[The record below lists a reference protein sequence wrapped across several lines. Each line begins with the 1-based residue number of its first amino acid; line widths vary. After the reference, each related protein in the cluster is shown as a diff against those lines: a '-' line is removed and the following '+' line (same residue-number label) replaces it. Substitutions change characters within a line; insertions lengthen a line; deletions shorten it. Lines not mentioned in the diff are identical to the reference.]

1 MANVISRCLKEGT
14 LTRDFPNLRPG
25 SKKVILWL
33 RFRDILPASCTG
45 STIGWARR
53 SCPGAATEAAWHV
66 RNEKT
71 ITQPPNVSRRF
82 ETLTLTGKDLRGIY
96 NSMIDK
102 MYGVLYLSLF
112 VLVNDCCIWDNQLL
126 GTT

>member
-1 MANVISRCLKEGT
+1 MHRFDHRLCEAKLPWCGN
-14 LTRDFPNLRPG
+14 G
-25 SKKVILWL
+25 SSLG
-33 RFRDILPASCTG
+33 C
-45 STIGWARR
+45 
-53 SCPGAATEAAWHV
+53 

-71 ITQPPNVSRRF
+71 ITQPPNISRTF
-82 ETLTLTGKDLRGIY
+82 EAWTLTEKDLRGIY

-112 VLVNDCCIWDNQLL
+112 VLVNDCCIWDSRLL